1 MPPSPQ
7 LPSTQRVWPVGM
19 ERPAPSRAAEGT
31 DRAALF
37 GRELDRVR
45 RPSQLLDRDEP
56 ATRAEP
62 TDGAPAG
69 RAEGAQARRESPA
82 PEAPTP
88 GQAIGAPT
96 DTAESATLADAPP
109 TAGDGADATADVP
122 AGIAEQPRTGAGAQA
137 PIQSAAAARGTP
149 AAPPNAPLAAPQA
162 PVAIAA
168 ARVADAPTTSSAL
181 TTTAAARRDAPR
193 AAATSAPAANFDAV
207 LEQVQAELRPNL
219 RQALVVLEPADLGR
233 VAVRVRMGAEGLT
246 ATLRAESPE
255 TRELLE
261 RHLPELRA
269 SFEAA
274 GLAVNEITVEL
285 DGRSGGEHM
294 AGSGRESQ
302 PPARPQSG
310 SHRAESPNEP
320 TPNHRPSASADGSV
334 DTYA

>member
-45 RPSQLLDRDEP
+45 RPSQLLDRDDATARPEP
-56 ATRAEP
+56 
-62 TDGAPAG
+62 
-69 RAEGAQARRESPA
+69 AEGAPEGRADGTEMRRESLA
-82 PEAPTP
+82 PEAPSAGEVLGATTAAAEPATP
-88 GQAIGAPT
+88 SEAPT
-96 DTAESATLADAPP
+96 AAE
-109 TAGDGADATADVP
+109 DGASATADVP
-122 AGIAEQPRTGAGAQA
+122 SGTADQPKAGPANSSPTS
-137 PIQSAAAARGTP
+137 PP
-149 AAPPNAPLAAPQA
+149 AAPRGAHVAAPHAATPQPPA
-162 PVAIAA
+162 AIAA
-168 ARVADAPTTSSAL
+168 ARAADAPSAPAAPA
-181 TTTAAARRDAPR
+181 TAAAARKEAPR
-193 AAATSAPAANFDAV
+193 APSAAAPAANFDAV

-233 VAVRVRMGAEGLT
+233 VAVRVRMGADGLT

-255 TRELLE
+255 TRDLLE

-285 DGRSGGEHM
+285 DARSGGQHT
-294 AGSGRESQ
+294 AGSDREPTS
-302 PPARPQSG
+302 PSRPQTASA
-310 SHRAESPNEP
+310 REASPSAR
-320 TPNHRPSASADGSV
+320 TQNHRPSTSADGSV